1 MKKLLKYDS
10 CNILISNNLF
20 NKLNYNFSIL
30 RNKRILIITNK
41 LIASLY
47 LSKLKKLLYNTTN
60 YLEHIIIPDGERYK
74 TMTTVNNI
82 ILVLLR
88 KNYDNNTIIIS
99 FGGGMIS
106 DISGF
111 VASIY
116 KRGIDIIHIPT
127 TLLAQVDA
135 CIGNKNSINY
145 KYGKNMIGTFYKP
158 KLIIIGLNFLNTL
171 SKKEIYSGLSEVIK
185 YGIIMDKNFFFW
197 VKRNIKN
204 LISLKLKFL
213 YQCVATCC
221 RLKVDIINKDKIDNT
236 SRVLLNF
243 GHTFGHAIEKY
254 TNYNYWSHGSAI
266 AAGII
271 IATYISLNL
280 NIIKIKHAKLIR
292 SLIIK
297 AKLPILGPKNIN
309 VNDYINIIKY
319 DKKNYINSI
328 NLVLPVSI
336 GTAKI
341 FYNVDKKIIIK
352 SILDS
357 KQDLLSKL

>member
-1 MKKLLKYDS
+1 MKKLLKYNS
-10 CNILISNNLF
+10 CNILISDNLF
-20 NKLNYNFSIL
+20 NELDYNFNIL
-30 RNKRILIITNK
+30 KDKKILIITNK

-47 LSKLKKLLYNTTN
+47 LNKLKKLFYSVTN
-60 YLEHIIIPDGERYK
+60 YLEHIIIPDGEKYK
-74 TMTTVNNI
+74 TMTTVNNV
-82 ILVLLR
+82 ILILLK
-88 KNYDNNTIIIS
+88 KNYDSNSIIIS
-99 FGGGMIS
+99 FGGGVIS

-111 VASIY
+111 IASIY
-116 KRGIDIIHIPT
+116 KRGISIIHIPT

-135 CIGNKNSINY
+135 CIGNKNSINH
-145 KYGKNMIGTFYKP
+145 KYGKNMIGTFYEP

-171 SKKEIYSGLSEVIK
+171 SKKEIYSGLSEIIK
-185 YGIIMDKNFFFW
+185 YSIIMDKNFFFW
-197 VKRNIKN
+197 IEKNLKN

-213 YQCVATCC
+213 YQCVITCC
-221 RLKVDIINKDKIDNT
+221 KLKINIINKNKIDNI
-236 SRVLLNF
+236 SRILLNL

-254 TNYNYWSHGSAI
+254 TNYNYWSHGSAV
-266 AAGII
+266 AVGII

-280 NIIKIKHAKLIR
+280 NIIKVEYAKLIR

-309 VNDYINIIKY
+309 VNDYINIIKH
-319 DKKNYINSI
+319 DKKNNMNGI
-328 NLVLPVSI
+328 NLVLPISI